1 MPTYDYKCSKCS
13 HAWEVF
19 QSIKAEPVKKC
30 PECGKNGAVRQ
41 ITGGGGI
48 LFKGGG
54 FYETDYRSEGYKKA
68 AKADAEAAKPTESK
82 SDSKGEK
89 TSDSKSAKKS
99 DE

>member
-19 QSIKAEPVKKC
+19 QSIKADPVKKC
-30 PECGKNGAVRQ
+30 PECKKNGAVRQ
-41 ITGGGGI
+41 ISGGGGI

-68 AKADAEAAKPTESK
+68 AKADADAAKPKSESK
-82 SDSKGEK
+82 SDAKPA
-89 TSDSKSAKKS
+89 KSEKKS
-99 DE
+99 SD